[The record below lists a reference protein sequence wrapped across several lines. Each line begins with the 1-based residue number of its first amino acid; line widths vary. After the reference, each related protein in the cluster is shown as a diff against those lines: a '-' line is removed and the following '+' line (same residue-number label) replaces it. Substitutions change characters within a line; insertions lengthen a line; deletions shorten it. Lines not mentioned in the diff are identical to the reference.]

1 MLDGSLASDPVNI
14 GTVIRHTIARV
25 VRDVVLME
33 LSLPKQHII
42 DEFGRILQNLLL
54 GILMSKSTRR
64 F

>member
-33 LSLPKQHII
+33 LALPKQHII
-42 DEFGRILQNLLL
+42 DELGRILQNLLL
-54 GILMSKSTRR
+54 GILMSKSTRG